1 MPTSSSCSSCR
12 QLIPEISS
20 LSWFTTVVPLVLVL
34 TVSAVKDA
42 MDDVN
47 RHANDKQVNNR
58 PVKVLINGSL
68 KEDLWLN
75 VEVGDII
82 KLENNN
88 FVTADV
94 LLLCSSEPH
103 SLTYIET
110 TELDGET
117 NLKVKQALTVT
128 AELGGDLQ
136 ALSNFNGEIRCEAP
150 NNRLGRFIGTLSFKK
165 EKYALDN
172 EQLLLRGCIIRNTDW
187 CFGLVIFA
195 GPDTKLMQNSGK
207 TTLKRTSIERL
218 MNYLVLVIFLFL
230 AIMCLILAIGNCIWE
245 YNQGYRF
252 QVYLPWATDVNSAFF
267 SAFLVF
273 WSYVII
279 LNTVVPISLYVSVEI
294 IRLGNSCYI
303 DWDHKMYYPPH
314 DMPAQA
320 RTTTLNEELGQIR
333 YVFSDKTGTLTKNIM
348 IFNKCCI
355 AGKLYGDILDSEG
368 FLVEDIETMDRV
380 DFSWNPLADPKFAFY
395 DCRLLEAVKARDEST
410 HRFFRLLSL
419 CHTVMPE
426 ETKEGE
432 AALHGR
438 AGRGGHSGWRG
449 TLVYQAQSPDEG
461 ALVTA
466 ARNFGF
472 VFRARTPTTITVVE
486 MGKTVVYDLLAIL
499 DFNNVR
505 KRMSVIVRNPSGQLT
520 LYCKGA
526 DTILYQLLH
535 PSCKQLEEQTTEHLD
550 LEESYFESWRKRH
563 HKANTSLQD
572 REEKLSKVFEEIER
586 DLQTA
591 VNIGYSCNM
600 LYDAMKDIFIIYGD
614 SWEEAYALE
623 GELAELLVDTACM
636 CKTVICCRVTPL
648 QKAQVVELV
657 KKYRNAV
664 TLAIGDGAN
673 DVGMIK
679 TAHIGVGISGQE
691 GMQAF
696 RYLQR
701 LLLVH
706 GRWSYI
712 RMCKFLSYFFYKNF
726 AFTLVHFWYGFF
738 SGFSAQTVYDEWFIT
753 LYNMVYTCLPVLGMS
768 LFDQLPLSAA
778 RMWMTAGACSFPSCT
793 SPASGTCTSFPQLY
807 VPGQQNLYFNKKEFA
822 KCILYS
828 IYSSL
833 VLFLVPYGTAFDS
846 VRNDGR
852 NVADYQSFALMVQTC
867 LLIVV
872 SVQMGLDTAYWTAV
886 NQLFLWGS
894 LAIYFVI
901 TFTLY
906 SDGTYQIFTSSFP
919 FVGTARNILNQPKVW
934 LSICLCVS
942 LCVLPVIAF
951 RFLKMQFMPS
961 LSDQVLLVAQDLGP
975 SWAPVGPE
983 QHPPHPSS
991 PTGPETR
998 VRSGSLAARSHA
1010 WMTVVQKCCPGKR
1023 GKGRREAPGPPPKE
1037 NRYEKPGPPPPPQEG
1052 KVGRMAWSGKEE
1064 EAFPLPPLP
1073 RLVAEGGKW
1082 EAEGKSTEGGEED
1095 KEKPRK
1101 HTALLRGSWR
1111 SARVEMTGEA
1121 AAAAAGLQVQLAQ
1134 PETAPRCSPLCSRES
1149 SATRLRPAKAALRL
1163 ATVRRL
1169 SLFRYQGS
1177 RVRPGLCVK
1186 CARKRVWQK
1195 SPHQR
1200 GGEVPVIKAARAAGQ
1215 GGRRQAFPL
1224 QPARYPL
1231 GLKVDGRKGEGLW
1244 RKEGRAALGRKGRPG
1259 GGGRGAQRGAESAE
1273 APLGGIYGGD
1283 VEVCRWGLESTGAFF
1298 AGHAGLLAGKSK
1310 YFQSSKGGRAERG
1323 PARAETPGRPGQRVA
1338 LPALQSG
1345 SVARTAR
1352 RKMLP
1357 GGESG
1362 LLRTRAE
1369 EGVQVQQGPGGLL
1382 AQADGEPQNKLGGA
1396 LQLFGMHHLQAKWG
1410 GGPGAPLPSS
1420 LLLSWMCASP
1430 LSLGKGGGREGRG
1443 THHYLHPRL
1452 PSEICP
1458 PSLRKMLAACWVV
1471 CPAGPALLCLRA
1483 HWLWSRVA
1491 GLNFGASTLSQTG
1504 GQKCYWQ
1511 PSVIGGGGGKPS
1523 ICGAAKLTQQAVKAL
1538 LAEDTRRSREFVLWG
1553 TAAAAA
1559 PSHSLARQERTG
1571 SARAGGPRA
1580 QAPGLRGFFLEAALN
1595 SEEGGATSTENQNGQ
1610 NVGLPLPKQQS
1621 DRQDLRQRVFPRF
1634 VSYGLALQIL
1644 SSALLVSRR
1653 EQKVR
1658 GKALA
1663 ASRDLGASSQERP
1676 TVNAADRRS
1685 CRLNQQRRPRRLR
1698 PARDTNPKGIGW
1710 FWASWRRRRKA
1721 WSKDR
1726 AKAEFGEKVE
1736 NLDRATRGTEFVS
1749 QQKLSKTSEGRFFPT
1764 RGSSFTLSA
1773 LERAA
1778 EPAGLNGRCFLRLTN
1793 SGAWHTFAQPRFL
1806 VVFKDELCL
1815 AFSPSLVALW
1825 MLDPSFALT
1834 HSLTHSQSDGQRE
1847 SQIGAGCLLAKKGVR
1862 GLSFTIDPA
1871 EGLSFAEHEGPKPF
1885 TSLLHPVPSWPV
1897 GLQVHSKFASA
1908 RFAQDQESDCPWESS
1923 RETWTVNGGSVASLH
1938 GFPGQYG
1945 QIIMRQGVEYG
1956 GRRLLWI
1963 PHDGESCFGVQR
1975 LEWLLGLGTSD
1986 GDVSPAAFIPSL
1998 WPASH
2003 SSPGTQQLFRQ
2014 PWGETAHLPEPHLC
2028 LWSPPCSGGSRFA
2041 QLRACGQRVAWPGQ
2055 DDKLFRHLEDFPSPP
2070 RSCPSLALA
2079 VRIDFGQE
2087 KTNGML

>member
-1 MPTSSSCSSCR
+1 MPPAPATGAPFQPCHPLLSLPVLAPNSHTCLAEEERCLRANDRAYNLQFDYAKNSIKTSKYNLFTFLPLNLFEQFQR
-12 QLIPEISS
+12 VANAYFLILLILQLIPEISS

-42 MDDVN
+42 MDDVV
-47 RHANDKQVNNR
+47 RVC
-58 PVKVLINGSL
+58 L

-117 NLKVKQALTVT
+117 NLKVKQALTIT
-128 AELGGDLQ
+128 AGLGGDLQ

-150 NNRLGRFIGTLSFKK
+150 NNRLGRFTGTLSFKK

-333 YVFSDKTGTLTKNIM
+333 YIFSDKTGTLTKNIM

-355 AGKLYGDILDSEG
+355 AGKLYGKKGPEG
-368 FLVEDIETMDRV
+368 GKVDLEI

-395 DCRLLEAVKARDEST
+395 DCRLLEAVKASDEST

-426 ETKEGE
+426 ETKE
-432 AALHGR
+432 
-438 AGRGGHSGWRG
+438 G

-535 PSCKQLEEQTTEHLD
+535 PSCKKLEEETTEHLDEFAGEGLRTLVVAYRD
-550 LEESYFESWRKRH
+550 LEESYFESWQKRH

-586 DLQTA
+586 DLQLLGATAVEDKLQDGVPQTIEILGRANIKIWVLTGDKQETA

-600 LYDAMKDIFIIYGD
+600 LYDAMKDIVIIYGD
-614 SWEEAYALE
+614 SCEEVEQHRSTTSSFWNKEPASGDYGLIIN
-623 GELAELLVDTACM
+623 GHTPGLAGWELLVDTACL

-648 QKAQVVELV
+648 QKAQVVALV

-679 TAHIGVGISGQE
+679 TAHIGIGISGQE
-691 GMQAF
+691 GMQAVMSSDFSFAQF

-768 LFDQLPLSAA
+768 LFDQDVDDRWSLQ
-778 RMWMTAGACSFPSCT
+778 
-793 SPASGTCTSFPQLY
+793 FPQLY

-833 VLFLVPYGTAFDS
+833 VLFLVPYGTTLDS

-852 NVADYQSFALMVQTC
+852 NVGDYQSFALMVQTC

-894 LAIYFVI
+894 LAIYFII

-961 LSDQVLLVAQDLGP
+961 LSDQVLLVVQDLGP
-975 SWAPVGPE
+975 SWRYLQRSA
-983 QHPPHPSS
+983 S
-991 PTGPETR
+991 R
-998 VRSGSLAARSHA
+998 RSGYAFSH
-1010 WMTVVQKCCPGKR
+1010 
-1023 GKGRREAPGPPPKE
+1023 
-1037 NRYEKPGPPPPPQEG
+1037 
-1052 KVGRMAWSGKEE
+1052 
-1064 EAFPLPPLP
+1064 
-1073 RLVAEGGKW
+1073 
-1082 EAEGKSTEGGEED
+1082 
-1095 KEKPRK
+1095 
-1101 HTALLRGSWR
+1101 
-1111 SARVEMTGEA
+1111 
-1121 AAAAAGLQVQLAQ
+1121 
-1134 PETAPRCSPLCSRES
+1134 
-1149 SATRLRPAKAALRL
+1149 
-1163 ATVRRL
+1163 
-1169 SLFRYQGS
+1169 
-1177 RVRPGLCVK
+1177 
-1186 CARKRVWQK
+1186 
-1195 SPHQR
+1195 
-1200 GGEVPVIKAARAAGQ
+1200 
-1215 GGRRQAFPL
+1215 
-1224 QPARYPL
+1224 
-1231 GLKVDGRKGEGLW
+1231 
-1244 RKEGRAALGRKGRPG
+1244 
-1259 GGGRGAQRGAESAE
+1259 
-1273 APLGGIYGGD
+1273 
-1283 VEVCRWGLESTGAFF
+1283 
-1298 AGHAGLLAGKSK
+1298 
-1310 YFQSSKGGRAERG
+1310 
-1323 PARAETPGRPGQRVA
+1323 
-1338 LPALQSG
+1338 
-1345 SVARTAR
+1345 
-1352 RKMLP
+1352 
-1357 GGESG
+1357 
-1362 LLRTRAE
+1362 
-1369 EGVQVQQGPGGLL
+1369 QQG
-1382 AQADGEPQNKLGGA
+1382 
-1396 LQLFGMHHLQAKWG
+1396 FGDLIT
-1410 GGPGAPLPSS
+1410 S
-1420 LLLSWMCASP
+1420 
-1430 LSLGKGGGREGRG
+1430 GRNM
-1443 THHYLHPRL
+1443 RL
-1452 PSEICP
+1452 
-1458 PSLRKMLAACWVV
+1458 K
-1471 CPAGPALLCLRA
+1471 
-1483 HWLWSRVA
+1483 
-1491 GLNFGASTLSQTG
+1491 
-1504 GQKCYWQ
+1504 
-1511 PSVIGGGGGKPS
+1511 
-1523 ICGAAKLTQQAVKAL
+1523 
-1538 LAEDTRRSREFVLWG
+1538 
-1553 TAAAAA
+1553 
-1559 PSHSLARQERTG
+1559 
-1571 SARAGGPRA
+1571 
-1580 QAPGLRGFFLEAALN
+1580 
-1595 SEEGGATSTENQNGQ
+1595 
-1610 NVGLPLPKQQS
+1610 
-1621 DRQDLRQRVFPRF
+1621 
-1634 VSYGLALQIL
+1634 
-1644 SSALLVSRR
+1644 
-1653 EQKVR
+1653 
-1658 GKALA
+1658 
-1663 ASRDLGASSQERP
+1663 
-1676 TVNAADRRS
+1676 
-1685 CRLNQQRRPRRLR
+1685 
-1698 PARDTNPKGIGW
+1698 
-1710 FWASWRRRRKA
+1710 
-1721 WSKDR
+1721 
-1726 AKAEFGEKVE
+1726 
-1736 NLDRATRGTEFVS
+1736 
-1749 QQKLSKTSEGRFFPT
+1749 
-1764 RGSSFTLSA
+1764 
-1773 LERAA
+1773 
-1778 EPAGLNGRCFLRLTN
+1778 
-1793 SGAWHTFAQPRFL
+1793 
-1806 VVFKDELCL
+1806 
-1815 AFSPSLVALW
+1815 
-1825 MLDPSFALT
+1825 
-1834 HSLTHSQSDGQRE
+1834 
-1847 SQIGAGCLLAKKGVR
+1847 
-1862 GLSFTIDPA
+1862 
-1871 EGLSFAEHEGPKPF
+1871 
-1885 TSLLHPVPSWPV
+1885 
-1897 GLQVHSKFASA
+1897 
-1908 RFAQDQESDCPWESS
+1908 
-1923 RETWTVNGGSVASLH
+1923 
-1938 GFPGQYG
+1938 
-1945 QIIMRQGVEYG
+1945 
-1956 GRRLLWI
+1956 
-1963 PHDGESCFGVQR
+1963 
-1975 LEWLLGLGTSD
+1975 
-1986 GDVSPAAFIPSL
+1986 SPAAS
-1998 WPASH
+1998 PA
-2003 SSPGTQQLFRQ
+2003 PFAPYAQKYRPRL
-2014 PWGETAHLPEPHLC
+2014 EKKD
-2028 LWSPPCSGGSRFA
+2028 GGAS
-2041 QLRACGQRVAWPGQ
+2041 
-2055 DDKLFRHLEDFPSPP
+2055 
-2070 RSCPSLALA
+2070 
-2079 VRIDFGQE
+2079 
-2087 KTNGML
+2087 